1 MRTFDKVFK
10 GIQAGLFFVMFILAT
25 ILFIHS
31 LVSKEDTFNW

>member
-10 GIQAGLFFVMFILAT
+10 GIQAGMFFVMFILST

-31 LVSKEDTFNW
+31 LVSKDESFKW